1 MDVSKI
7 RGTPKSSILIEFS
20 IINHPFWDTTTFGN
34 TYMAHHYEV
43 GEQTNPL
50 AMEKSLGTSSQ
61 VAGEAIEKTTTSKT
75 PSHPCIDSH
84 EERQGPP
91 VKLWTYQASI
101 LYVKIQC
108 I

>member
-1 MDVSKI
+1 
-7 RGTPKSSILIEFS
+7 
-20 IINHPFWDTTTFGN
+20 
-34 TYMAHHYEV
+34 MAHHYEV
-43 GEQTNPL
+43 GEQT
-50 AMEKSLGTSSQ
+50 MEKSLGTSSQ

-91 VKLWTYQASI
+91 VKLWTYQARI